1 MKAHFVFV
9 AAVLCGPL
17 LCASP
22 AAARPVAEADLSGR
36 KFCWNDGG
44 TETYSPGGKYSSTH
58 DGEGTWAIAPNG
70 VQISTNQIA
79 GLADMQK
86 LADGT
91 FTATW
96 IVDGKPKTW
105 TGHYCQ

>member
-1 MKAHFVFV
+1 MKARFSLV
-9 AAVLCGPL
+9 AAGLCLPVLIV
-17 LCASP
+17 SP
-22 AAARPVAEADLSGR
+22 AAARPVTESDLAGK

-44 TETYSPGGKYSSTH
+44 TENYEAGGKYSSTH
-58 DGEGTWAIAPNG
+58 DGEGTWAVTPKG
-70 VQISTNQIA
+70 VQISTNQIT
-79 GLADMQK
+79 GLADMQR

-96 IVDGKPKTW
+96 LVDGKLKTW